1 MENNEYQENFWRNPS
16 NLKRN
21 YSDCRFG
28 QIHYRITL
36 NKKSKK
42 RPLIC
47 FHLSPN
53 SSRVFNPIISKLGH
67 LRTCLAADTA
77 GFGESDPPNFI
88 PKIEDYAA
96 AMGDLIDNLNFKE
109 IDVMGYHTGS
119 KIALTLALQRPEQV
133 KKIILISAPVYTEEE
148 LKNQKRSMGHVKVDE
163 VSDDGSHLKKKWQG
177 HLKWVDKDAPIIF
190 THREVVESLR
200 GGENSWWGHR
210 AAFEVFHKDLI
221 PKIEQPILI
230 LCPNDDLLEPTLRAE
245 KLLNNGELVLLKD
258 CSHGMFETKSQKIS
272 KIIENFLDRKL
283 DKHPKTKKIA
293 APIKKIIDEKKIKKF
308 YTDSQYG
315 QLHYRKTGDNN
326 SNPPLICFHMSPNSG
341 KIYETFM
348 EVISKDRIVIAPDT
362 PGFGES
368 EPPMEEPSIEDY
380 AETMSSF
387 IDKLGF
393 NQVDLIGYHT
403 GSITCIAL
411 ANFRPDLVRKIV
423 QISCPIY
430 NENELETRKNNYKK
444 QPIEKNGDHLLK
456 KWKFMLP
463 FYGEKTPRSILV
475 RNFSEGLRGGPFSH
489 WGHKAA
495 FNYDLKSNIQKIEN
509 PILIVNPNDDLV
521 KQTPRGLNYAKNA
534 TLLEIENFGHGFL
547 DIITED
553 FVAQVKDFLS

>member
-1 MENNEYQENFWRNPS
+1 MENNEYQENFWRNPF
-16 NLKRN
+16 NLQRN

-28 QIHYRITL
+28 QIHYRIVE
-36 NKKSKK
+36 NKISKK

-53 SSRVFNPIISKLGH
+53 SSRVYNPIISRLGKE
-67 LRTCLAADTA
+67 RVCIAPDTP
-77 GFGESDPPNFI
+77 GFGESDPPNLI
-88 PKIEDYAA
+88 PKIDDYAA
-96 AMGDLIDNLNFKE
+96 AMGDLIDNLQLDE

-119 KIALTLALQRPEQV
+119 KIALTLGQQRPEQI

-148 LKNQKRSMGHVKVDE
+148 LDNQKRTMGHIDVDQIY
-163 VSDDGSHLKKKWQG
+163 DDGSHLKKKWSG

-210 AAFEVFHKDLI
+210 AAFDIYHKDLI

-230 LCPNDDLLEPTLRAE
+230 LCPNDDLKKPTLRAE
-245 KLLNNGELVLLKD
+245 KLLKNGLLVLLED
-258 CSHGMFETKSQKIS
+258 CAHGMFETKSEKIS
-272 KIIENFLDRKL
+272 KIIENFLNSSNKN
-283 DKHPKTKKIA
+283 HPKTKKIL
-293 APIKKIIDEKKIKKF
+293 APKHNSVCTKKIKKL
-308 YTDSQYG
+308 YMNSLHG
-315 QLHYRKTGDNN
+315 QLHYRKSGKKT
-326 SNPPLICFHMSPNSG
+326 SHPPLVCFHMSPNSG
-341 KIYETFM
+341 KIYENFI
-348 EVISKDRIVIAPDT
+348 EEISKDRLVFAPDT

-368 EPPMEEPSIEDY
+368 DPPKKEPSIDDY
-380 AETMSSF
+380 AETMANF
-387 IDKLGF
+387 IDNLGLK
-393 NQVDLIGYHT
+393 QVDLIGYHT

-411 ANFRPDLVRKIV
+411 ANSRPDLVRKII

-430 NENELETRKNNYKK
+430 NEDELEVRKNNYKK
-444 QPIEKNGDHLLK
+444 QPIEKNGDHLVK
-456 KWKFMLP
+456 KWEFMLP

-495 FNYDLKSNIQKIEN
+495 FNYDLKSNIQKIDN

-534 TLLEIENFGHGFL
+534 TLLAIENFGHGFL